1 MALAL
6 QKALLKLLL
15 RTIVREPRGLNTQTR
30 AVPSYGGKG
39 MRNNS
44 TVNVDNR
51 AGENQRSRLSLGE
64 FTLKSKPG
72 PGARVH
78 VRAPLPKG
86 RS

>member
-30 AVPSYGGKG
+30 AVPSYGGKE

-44 TVNVDNR
+44 AVNVDNR
-51 AGENQRSRLSLGE
+51 AGEIN
-64 FTLKSKPG
+64 
-72 PGARVH
+72 
-78 VRAPLPKG
+78 RAA
-86 RS
+86 